1 MKDKGT
7 LAIKYKAD
15 MPKVAPVSVFDSPG
29 PLISRAIAARKLKNR
44 TKE

>member
-15 MPKVAPVSVFDSPG
+15 RPKVEPVSVFDSPG
-29 PLISRAIAARKLKNR
+29 PLISRAIAARKLKSR
-44 TKE
+44 TKQ